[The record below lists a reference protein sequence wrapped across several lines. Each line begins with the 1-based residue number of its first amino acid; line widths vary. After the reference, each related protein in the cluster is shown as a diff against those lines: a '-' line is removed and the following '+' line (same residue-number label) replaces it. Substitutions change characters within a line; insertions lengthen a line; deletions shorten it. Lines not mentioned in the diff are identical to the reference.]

1 MDKIHHIAIEVDN
14 IQDSFDSYHKYTKCE
29 ISYQDEAMGFIK

>member
-14 IQDSFDSYHKYTKCE
+14 IQDSIDWYQENTKCE
-29 ISYQDEAMGFIK
+29 ISYQDETFDFC